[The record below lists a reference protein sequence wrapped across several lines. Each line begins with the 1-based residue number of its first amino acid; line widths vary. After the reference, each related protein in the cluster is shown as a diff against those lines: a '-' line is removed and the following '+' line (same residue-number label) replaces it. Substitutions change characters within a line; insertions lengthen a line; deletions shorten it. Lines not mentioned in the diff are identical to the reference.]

1 MPVLAISDRFR
12 ALFIIVHGLAP
23 YGVDSL
29 HSWSL
34 SASYIVFYPLAQYL
48 QPHRLKHVA
57 CHPILSTRNHGDG
70 SAFMR
75 HCTYSYTATGA
86 EAKRRVRKHGISWT
100 TVMISTTLGAGMWA
114 SAMALGSHLSLPG
127 SQDLHHSKKSGQQP
141 LIRLLENINNY
152 TPPPFVSHQDAG
164 TAPHTESPAIISRP
178 LHPPI
183 VTELDLAPTQPFH
196 PTIKKKPVSSG
207 VRVHKNDAQGHANMG
222 WSFLLKG
229 RPQAAMAAYR
239 EALRHHP
246 DLANAY
252 VGMGI
257 TLKSMGNIEHAK
269 QAIQRALELNPHLSS
284 ALVHLG
290 YLYAD
295 GHVGHSDSETARRL
309 FAQASQLGDP
319 FAGIALL
326 DLQSRNSKF

>member
-1 MPVLAISDRFR
+1 MY
-12 ALFIIVHGLAP
+12 LFPAP
-23 YGVDSL
+23 G
-29 HSWSL
+29 
-34 SASYIVFYPLAQYL
+34 P
-48 QPHRLKHVA
+48 
-57 CHPILSTRNHGDG
+57 
-70 SAFMR
+70 
-75 HCTYSYTATGA
+75 
-86 EAKRRVRKHGISWT
+86 EANQRVRKERVSWT
-100 TVMISTTLGAGMWA
+100 TFIIGTTVWAGMWT
-114 SAMALGSHLSLPG
+114 STVALGNHLSLPG
-127 SQDLHHSKKSGQQP
+127 SQDLHHSKESGRQP
-141 LIRLLENINNY
+141 LIRQLEDINNY
-152 TPPPFVSHQDAG
+152 TPPQSVSHQDVG
-164 TAPHTESPAIISRP
+164 TAPLDENPAITSIP

-183 VTELDLAPTQPFH
+183 AAELDSAPTQPFH
-196 PTIKKKPVSSG
+196 HATKKKPVPSG
-207 VRVHKNDAQGHANMG
+207 VRVRKNDAQGHANLG
-222 WSFLLKG
+222 WKFLLNG

-257 TLKSMGNIEHAK
+257 TLKSLGNIDHAK
-269 QAIQRALELNPHLSS
+269 QAIQQALELNPHLSS

-295 GHVGHSDSETARRL
+295 GHVGHSDLQTARRL